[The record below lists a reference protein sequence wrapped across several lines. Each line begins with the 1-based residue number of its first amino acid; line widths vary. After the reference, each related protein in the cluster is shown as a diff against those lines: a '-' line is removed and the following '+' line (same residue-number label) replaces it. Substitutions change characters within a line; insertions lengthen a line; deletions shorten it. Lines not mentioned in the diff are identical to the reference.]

1 MWYSCDLPNISDL
14 LQMPQ
19 AGIESWAP
27 FKAKVLVL
35 ITKSRST
42 PHPPP
47 PHRPPI
53 LLGVWRPRGGG
64 ACHIWEG
71 EVSLEAGGLEA
82 TEIMDLLWEKQF
94 LIFTS
99 GPTLLMK
106 NSFA

>member
-1 MWYSCDLPNISDL
+1 MWYLCDLPNISDL

-19 AGIESWAP
+19 AGIEGWAP

-35 ITKSRST
+35 VTKSRST
-42 PHPPP
+42 LPLSAAP
-47 PHRPPI
+47 PPI

-64 ACHIWEG
+64 ACHIREG

-82 TEIMDLLWEKQF
+82 TKIMDLLWEKQF

-106 NSFA
+106 NAFA